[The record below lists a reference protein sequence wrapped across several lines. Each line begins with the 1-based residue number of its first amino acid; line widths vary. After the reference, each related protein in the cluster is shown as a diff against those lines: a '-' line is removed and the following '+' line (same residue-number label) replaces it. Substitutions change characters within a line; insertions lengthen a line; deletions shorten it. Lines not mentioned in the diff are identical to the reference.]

1 MKIVHPKINSK
12 IEISEHEI
20 SVLVIEEPEFFYELL
35 MDIKSQINNFEGHT
49 VVSVCN
55 EPVSFHKYV
64 ELITDPLAI
73 EMNSRTIMKKVLVA
87 MEKCSQ
93 EAVYYERTQK
103 LMAEIETYIND
114 LSLNFDTEIECQD
127 VSFQQLL
134 KAAELKV
141 VDEYSRLV
149 DRIYAYME
157 LIREFEGDKLFIF
170 VNLSSY
176 IRKEQLKKFVN
187 TVVGHSFQVLLIDSH
202 DFERLEQE
210 NRLIVDCDLCEF

>member
-12 IEISEHEI
+12 IEISDHEI
-20 SVLVIEEPEFFYELL
+20 SVLVIEAPEFFYELL
-35 MDIKSQINNFEGHT
+35 MDIKSQINNFEGNT
-49 VVSVCN
+49 VLSVRN
-55 EPVSFHKYV
+55 EPVSFHKCV

-73 EMNSRTIMKKVLVA
+73 EINSRTIMKKVLVA

-93 EAVYYERTQK
+93 DAVYYERTQK

-134 KAAELKV
+134 KAAELTV
-141 VDEYSRLV
+141 ADEYSRLV

-176 IRKEQLKKFVN
+176 IRKEQLQEFAN
-187 TVVGHSFQVLLIDSH
+187 TVVGHSFRVLLIDSH
-202 DFERLEQE
+202 NFERLEQE

>member
-12 IEISEHEI
+12 IEISDHEI
-20 SVLVIEEPEFFYELL
+20 SVLVIEAPEFFYELL
-35 MDIKSQINNFEGHT
+35 MDIKSQINNFEGNT
-49 VVSVCN
+49 VLSVRN
-55 EPVSFHKYV
+55 EPVSFHKCV

-93 EAVYYERTQK
+93 DAVYYERTQK

-134 KAAELKV
+134 KAAELTV

-176 IRKEQLKKFVN
+176 IRKEQLQEFVN
-187 TVVGHSFQVLLIDSH
+187 TVVGHSFRVLLIDSH
-202 DFERLEQE
+202 NFERLEQE

>member
-12 IEISEHEI
+12 IEISDHEI
-20 SVLVIEEPEFFYELL
+20 SVLVIEAPEFFYELL
-35 MDIKSQINNFEGHT
+35 MDIKSQINNFEGNT
-49 VVSVCN
+49 VLSVRN
-55 EPVSFHKYV
+55 EPVSFHKCV

-93 EAVYYERTQK
+93 DAVYYERTQK

-134 KAAELKV
+134 KAAELTV
-141 VDEYSRLV
+141 ADEYSRLV

-176 IRKEQLKKFVN
+176 IRKEQLQEFAN
-187 TVVGHSFQVLLIDSH
+187 TVVGHSFRVLLIDSH
-202 DFERLEQE
+202 NFERLEQE

>member
-12 IEISEHEI
+12 IEISDREI

-35 MDIKSQINNFEGHT
+35 IDIKKQINNFEGNT
-49 VVSVCN
+49 VLSVHN
-55 EPVSFHKYV
+55 GPVSFHKYV

-87 MEKCSQ
+87 MEKCGQ
-93 EAVYYERTQK
+93 DAVYYERTQK

-114 LSLNFDTEIECQD
+114 LSLNFDTEIECHD
-127 VSFQQLL
+127 ISFQQIL
-134 KAAELKV
+134 KAAELTV

-176 IRKEQLKKFVN
+176 IKNERLQEFVN
-187 TVVGHSFQVLLIDSH
+187 TVVGHSFRVLLIDSWSYVK
-202 DFERLEQE
+202 
-210 NRLIVDCDLCEF
+210 I

>member
-12 IEISEHEI
+12 IEISDHEI
-20 SVLVIEEPEFFYELL
+20 SVLVIEAPEFFYELL
-35 MDIKSQINNFEGHT
+35 MDIKSQINNFEGNT
-49 VVSVCN
+49 VLSVRN
-55 EPVSFHKYV
+55 EPVSFHKCV

-93 EAVYYERTQK
+93 DAVYYERTQK

-134 KAAELKV
+134 KAAELTV

-157 LIREFEGDKLFIF
+157 LIREFEGDKLFVF

-176 IRKEQLKKFVN
+176 IRKEQLQEFVN
-187 TVVGHSFQVLLIDSH
+187 TVVGHSFRVLLIDSH
-202 DFERLEQE
+202 DFERIEQE

>member
-176 IRKEQLKKFVN
+176 IRKEQLQKFVN